1 MTELILVVDD
11 EQHYRDL
18 IRINL
23 VTEGY
28 EVIMAS
34 NGEETLEILTNTQP
48 DLVILDVLMP
58 LMDGLTACKKMRQF
72 SNVPLIFLTALADEI
87 DRVKGL
93 NLGADDYLAKPF
105 SAQELIARVKAI
117 LRRSNSG
124 SQIIPNRYFSHGDL
138 KIDFARA
145 EVWKRNNPINL
156 TSTEYKLLIQF
167 ANNVGHVLTG
177 EKLLASVWGNN
188 YRDEKEILWVSIA
201 RLRQKLEDNTQKP
214 KHILTRT
221 GIGYIMPKINQDQ
234 LK

>member
-11 EQHYRDL
+11 EQNLRDL

-28 EVIMAS
+28 EVISAP
-34 NGEETLEILTNTQP
+34 NGEEALEILTNKQP
-48 DLVILDVLMP
+48 DLIILDVLMP
-58 LMDGLTACKKMRQF
+58 IMDGLTTCKKIRQF
-72 SNVPLIFLTALADEI
+72 SNVPLIFLTGLADEI

-105 SAQELIARVKAI
+105 SAQELVARVKAV
-117 LRRSNSG
+117 LRRSS
-124 SQIIPNRYFSHGDL
+124 SRYQSIPNRLFSHGDL

-145 EVWKRNNPINL
+145 EVWKNNNPVNL

-167 ANNVGHVLTG
+167 ANNVGQTLTG
-177 EKLLASVWGNN
+177 EKLLASVWGDN
-188 YRDEKEILWVSIA
+188 YRNEKEILWVSIA

-221 GIGYIMPKINQDQ
+221 GVGYVMPKIIQDQ
-234 LK
+234 EK